1 METYSVLLVDDDKKL
16 LAVLQECFLQE
27 NFTVYTA
34 MDGGA
39 AMAAFEQH
47 APSIIILDLMLP
59 GLDGRE
65 VCCRI
70 RQKSAVPVL
79 MLTARDDELDRL
91 LGLEIG
97 ADDYV
102 TKPFSMRE
110 VVARVRAILRRTYG
124 ELAEAPR
131 ELQVGELQLDKEAH
145 TVRRSGQIIELTPI
159 EFGILEVLMKNPRR
173 VFNRLQLMENTH
185 GFAFDGYERTMDA
198 HIRNLRRK
206 LEPDPKNPRYI
217 QTVYGVGYKLEG
229 EAE

>member
-39 AMAAFEQH
+39 ALAAFEQH

-65 VCCRI
+65 VCRRI

-102 TKPFSMRE
+102 IKPFSMRE

>member
-1 METYSVLLVDDDKKL
+1 MDAYSVLLVDDDKKL
-16 LAVLQECFLQE
+16 LAVLQECFQQE

-34 MDGGA
+34 GDGRA
-39 AMAAFEQH
+39 ALEVFEQYT
-47 APSIIILDLMLP
+47 PSILVLDLMLP
-59 GLDGRE
+59 GIDGRE
-65 VCCRI
+65 VCRRI
-70 RQKSAVPVL
+70 RQNSAVPIL

-102 TKPFSMRE
+102 TKPFSTRE

-124 ELAEAPR
+124 ELAEAPKA
-131 ELQVGELQLDKEAH
+131 LQVGELKLDREAH
-145 TVRRSGQIIELTPI
+145 AVWRSGQLIELTPI

-173 VFNRLQLMENTH
+173 VFNRLQLMKNTH
-185 GFAFDGYERTMDA
+185 GFAFDGYERTMYD

-217 QTVYGVGYKLEG
+217 QTVYGVGYKLG
-229 EAE
+229 GGQT

>member
-39 AMAAFEQH
+39 ALAAFEQH

-65 VCCRI
+65 VCRRI

-206 LEPDPKNPRYI
+206 LEPDSKNPRYI